1 MTGAVD
7 WSVLERLADDLD
19 DDELVDILV
28 TAYRGELP
36 ARRDALRSSLAASTA
51 EMADAAHALKA
62 ASESIGALALGRTCR
77 EARAAARAGGARR
90 DPREPGIDLG
100 GGGRLAEGRVARR
113 LGLGEG
119 RGG

>member
-77 EARAAARAGGARR
+77 EAEAAARAGDRTAATTAVTRA
-90 DPREPGIDLG
+90 
-100 GGGRLAEGRVARR
+100 LAMLDEVDAELAQGSNR
-113 LGLGEG
+113 
-119 RGG
+119 